1 MKYGWKET
9 AAESPVLIL
18 LFENWT
24 LFMFSVSKKTT
35 QRFELDHW
43 REEENLDRI
52 IMEFNVVP
60 GLCTGTTF

>member
-9 AAESPVLIL
+9 AAESPVVIL

-35 QRFELDHW
+35 QSFELDHW
-43 REEENLDRI
+43 RKDEN
-52 IMEFNVVP
+52 
-60 GLCTGTTF
+60 